1 MWPIGLIVMLP
12 LVLVAF
18 GALPDQLV
26 SKKEQKR
33 RIKIKQEANRADPN
47 LPGPAVIPPPP
58 IAPIG
63 TYVIGVR
70 DYTIDERYVTLLTTY
85 FSQKSWS

>member
-1 MWPIGLIVMLP
+1 MWPRGLIVLLP
-12 LVLVAF
+12 LVLMAF

-33 RIKIKQEANRADPN
+33 RIKVKQAINRADPN
-47 LPGPAVIPPPP
+47 LPGPVVVAPPP
-58 IAPIG
+58 IVPIG

-70 DYTIDERYVTLLTTY
+70 DYTIDERYVTLLTSY
-85 FSQKSWS
+85 FSRKSWS

>member
-33 RIKIKQEANRADPN
+33 RIKVKQAANRADPN

-58 IAPIG
+58 VAPIG

-70 DYTIDERYVTLLTTY
+70 DYTIDERFVTISNY
-85 FSQKSWS
+85 IFQS